1 MIFIR
6 RMLFPGKERFR
17 KNYSI
22 RSISSAFRDRKS
34 SVFKSLSHWFPAQN
48 HAGKTVEK
56 SNLKYYIPFSNSMQS
71 VAENFNYAGK
81 TVEKSV
87 GDTHSVII
95 NSGLGLCDMIFNR
108 IY

>member
-1 MIFIR
+1 
-6 RMLFPGKERFR
+6 
-17 KNYSI
+17 
-22 RSISSAFRDRKS
+22 
-34 SVFKSLSHWFPAQN
+34 
-48 HAGKTVEK
+48 
-56 SNLKYYIPFSNSMQS
+56 MQS